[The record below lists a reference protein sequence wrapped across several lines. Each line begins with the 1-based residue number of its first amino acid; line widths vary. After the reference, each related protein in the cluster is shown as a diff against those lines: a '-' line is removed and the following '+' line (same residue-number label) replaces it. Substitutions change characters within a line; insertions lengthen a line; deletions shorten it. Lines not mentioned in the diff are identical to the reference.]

1 MHSQVNEVEE
11 KTTSVSSNIYDILV
25 DFEKEQELEKELEEL
40 ESQMEL
46 ESGHEKKQEMDLEK
60 YKAEKHKLKLEIL
73 EMEKQIKKMQDDAI
87 QEAEKIKAE
96 AFESASREGYSSG
109 YENGYSVGY
118 QDAEN
123 EVNQTL
129 KIEAEDLLLEL
140 KTLIES
146 VEQSKR
152 DILEEY
158 KDDLK
163 DIAIAIAEKII
174 HVSLKSSGDIIK
186 RMIVSATEGIL
197 SKEWVKI
204 YIAKCDAELAV
215 NGDSDLIGSLSYVSD
230 RIKIILMEDEASG
243 TCIIELP
250 DKVIDASAN
259 TQIENIK
266 DIISSSRM

>member
-1 MHSQVNEVEE
+1 MHSQIKGVEE
-11 KTTSVSSNIYDILV
+11 ETKVNLNIYDILV
-25 DFEKEQELEKELEEL
+25 DFDKEEQLEKELEEL
-40 ESQMEL
+40 EANIEG
-46 ESGHEKKQEMDLEK
+46 ESDHKENYGMDLEK
-60 YKAEKHKLKLEIL
+60 YKEEKHKLKLEIL
-73 EMEKQIKKMQDDAI
+73 EMEKQIKQMMENTL
-87 QEAEKIKAE
+87 QEAEAIKAE
-96 AFESASREGYSSG
+96 AFESASRDGYTAG
-109 YENGYSVGY
+109 YENGYANGY
-118 QDAEN
+118 KEAEN

-129 KIEAEDLLLEL
+129 KVEADNLLLDL
-140 KTLIES
+140 KSLIES
-146 VEQSKR
+146 VEQSKK
-152 DILEEY
+152 DLLEEY

-163 DIAIAIAEKII
+163 DIAISIAEKVI
-174 HVSLKSSGDIIK
+174 HVSLKSSGDVIK

-266 DIISSSRM
+266 EIISSSRM

>member
-1 MHSQVNEVEE
+1 MHSHVNEVEE
-11 KTTSVSSNIYDILV
+11 KTTNVSSSIYEVLV
-25 DFEKEQELEKELEEL
+25 DFEKEEELERELEEL
-40 ESQMEL
+40 EAQMEL
-46 ESGHEKKQEMDLEK
+46 EAGHEEKQEMDLEK

-73 EMEKQIKKMQDDAI
+73 EMEKKLKQMKEDAI
-87 QEAEKIKAE
+87 QEAETIKVE

-109 YENGYSVGY
+109 YENGYANGY
-118 QDAEN
+118 QEAE
-123 EVNQTL
+123 EQVNQTL
-129 KIEAEDLLLEL
+129 KVEAEDLLIEL

-146 VEQSKR
+146 VEQNKR
-152 DILEEY
+152 DLLEEY

-163 DIAIAIAEKII
+163 DIAIAIAEKVI

-186 RMIVSATEGIL
+186 RMIASATEGIL

-266 DIISSSRM
+266 EIISSSRM